1 MLTHVDIDHF
11 KQQLQAQQ
19 KELRQRI
26 AALNQDLASPD
37 HWVEAEDE
45 RGDDAVFLRNR
56 DDDWDRLAFTQA
68 ELAQVEKALARIG
81 AGTYGISEVSGK
93 PIPRERLEADPAA
106 TTLVGETH
114 GGVS

>member
-19 KELRQRI
+19 KELQQRI

-37 HWVEAEDE
+37 QWVEAEDE
-45 RGDDAVFLRNR
+45 RGDDAVFLRNH
-56 DDDWDRLAFTQA
+56 DDDWDQLAFTQA
-68 ELAQVEKALARIG
+68 ELAQVKKALARIE
-81 AGTYGISEVSGK
+81 AGTYGISEVSSK

-106 TTLVGETH
+106 TTLVGE
-114 GGVS
+114 VSG